1 MADYFLIAGG
11 LVLLI
16 AGGEMLVRGAAATAE
31 RLGMSPLLIGITLVG
46 FGTSMPELVTS
57 IEASMLGSPGIAIGN
72 IVGSNI
78 ANILLILGIAALI
91 APVAVAQAALMRDG
105 AIVFATAA
113 IFVGVSFLPAF
124 DRLVGAVFVSG
135 LVGYLYYAYRQEC
148 AGAPDGHTAAFEKRE
163 AHDEVLEAGSG
174 AVTVVTQQEVPGQQS
189 GSLWPSLALAIA
201 GLAVVVFGGKLLVEG
216 AIGTAR
222 SAGLSETI
230 IGLTIVAIGTSLPE
244 LVTSVVAAIR
254 GHNDV
259 ALGNVLGSNIYN
271 ILGIG
276 GLTALIA
283 PTTIPVEVVTFD
295 GPVMLAV
302 SAVLLVVART
312 GYRISRGEGAFLLAA
327 YLGYLVAIWP

>member
-1 MADYFLIAGG
+1 MVDYFLIAGG

-91 APVAVAQAALMRDG
+91 APIAVAQAALMRDG
-105 AIVFATAA
+105 SIVFATAA

-124 DRLVGAVFVSG
+124 DRLVGAVFFSG
-135 LVGYLYYAYRQEC
+135 LVGYLYYAYRQER

-163 AHDEVLEAGSG
+163 AHDEVLDAGSG
-174 AVTVVTQQEVPGQQS
+174 AVAVAAEQRVATQQG
-189 GSLWPSLALAIA
+189 GSLWPSLALALA

-254 GHNDV
+254 GHSDV
-259 ALGNVLGSNIYN
+259 ALGNILGSNIYN

-283 PTTIPVEVVTFD
+283 PTTIPAEVATFD
-295 GPVMLAV
+295 GPVMLVV
-302 SAVLLVVART
+302 SAALLVVART
-312 GYRISRGEGAFLLAA
+312 GYRISRGEGAFLLAS
-327 YLGYLVAIWP
+327 YIGYLVAIWP